1 MSEFHPAGRL
11 ELFFCGRLVS
21 GRGRRWSGRGAVCV
35 ERYTVVFPYQRL
47 QKGGLNKSDSILL
60 ILVVGLG
67 LIMVLVVLR
76 R

>member
-1 MSEFHPAGRL
+1 MSEFHPAERL

-21 GRGRRWSGRGAVCV
+21 RRGCRWSRRGAVGV

-47 QKGGLNKSDSILL
+47 QKDGLNKSDSILL